1 MTALPS
7 DYKAVVLSVLSW
19 ASPGVIT
26 ADFKTCLL
34 AVTRLVCAVTLTLCQ
49 PTDPQDYPRDIRGDA

>member
-19 ASPGVIT
+19 ASRGVIT

-34 AVTRLVCAVTLTLCQ
+34 AVTRLVRTVTLTLCQ
-49 PTDPQDYPRDIRGDA
+49 PTGTQDYPRDRRGDA